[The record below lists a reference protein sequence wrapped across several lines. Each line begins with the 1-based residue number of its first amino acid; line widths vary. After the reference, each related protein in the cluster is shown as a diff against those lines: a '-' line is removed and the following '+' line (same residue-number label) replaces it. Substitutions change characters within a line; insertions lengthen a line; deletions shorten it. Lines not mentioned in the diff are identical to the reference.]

1 MNQVYRSSICI
12 LVGAFLSVGLVLN
25 PAFAQGV
32 KDKSANPGY
41 AQKVLLENDK
51 VRVTETSWTPGARG
65 PSVALPV
72 RVLRALRGGTLTRIY
87 PDGKTEVT
95 VWKTGEVKYF
105 DATPEYAVKNTGK
118 TKVVLYG
125 VRPK

>member
-1 MNQVYRSSICI
+1 M
-12 LVGAFLSVGLVLN
+12 GAFLSAGLFLN
-25 PAFAQGV
+25 PVFAQGV
-32 KDKSANPGY
+32 TVKSAHPGY
-41 AQKVLLENDK
+41 AQKVLIDNDK
-51 VRVTETSWTPGARG
+51 VRATETSWMPGAHG
-65 PSVALPV
+65 PSAALPA
-72 RVLRALRGGTLTRIY
+72 RVLRALSGGTLTRIY
-87 PDGKTEVT
+87 PDGKTEAT